1 LARLVRRHHLPEKLF
16 VLHQF
21 TPSMIRDIGRI
32 RNRPGLAMVQHADGV
47 GTRSDKLVSLHAIAR
62 PGHFTMGIKVF
73 YFVDTHRFRPADVRR
88 IRPRIRFVSL
98 Q

>member
-1 LARLVRRHHLPEKLF
+1 
-16 VLHQF
+16 
-21 TPSMIRDIGRI
+21 
-32 RNRPGLAMVQHADGV
+32 
-47 GTRSDKLVSLHAIAR
+47 
-62 PGHFTMGIKVF
+62 MGIKVF